1 MKVLVINCG
10 SSSVKYQL
18 LEIEGDSKEMLAR
31 GIVERIGWEDPVL
44 GRYAPDGTRDDRPCE
59 APDHDAAFQVIMN
72 EIGDAAGIYCVGHRV
87 VHGGEAF
94 VESALIT
101 DDVIKG
107 IEDHVPLSPLHNPAN
122 LAGIRAA
129 MKLLPGVPHVAVFDT
144 SFHQTMPDYAYMYGV
159 DYLLYEHDRVRRYG
173 FHGTSH
179 RFVSTKAAKF
189 LAIPYEKSSFITC
202 HLGNGCSVAA
212 IKNGR
217 SLDTSMGMTPLEG
230 LMMGTRSGDVD
241 PAVVEVIC
249 NKEGISVSDVI
260 NILNRKSGL
269 LGVSGLSNDMREVCE
284 AAETGHERA
293 ALAVRMFCY
302 RIKKYIG
309 AYLAVNGHTD
319 ALVFAGGIGEH
330 AVSIRKM
337 ICDGLEELGL
347 VLDDEK
353 NSRTEYARRVLS
365 TDDSPI
371 AIVMIPTDE
380 EWLIADDSLRIA
392 QQQESM
398 IS

>member
-1 MKVLVINCG
+1 VKVLVINCG
-10 SSSVKYQL
+10 SSSAKYQL
-18 LEIEGDSKEMLAR
+18 MEIEGDSKEMLAR
-31 GIVERIGWEDPVL
+31 GVVERIGGEDPVV
-44 GRYAPDGTRDDRPCE
+44 GCYAPDNTREDQPCD
-59 APDHDAAFQVIMN
+59 ASDHDAAFKVIV
-72 EIGDAAGIYCVGHRV
+72 EQLGDTSGIYCVGHRV

-101 DDVIKG
+101 DDVIQG
-107 IEDHVPLSPLHNPAN
+107 IEEHIPLSPLHNPAN

-129 MKLLPGVPHVAVFDT
+129 QKLLPDVPHVAVFDT
-144 SFHQTMPDYAYMYGV
+144 SFHQAMPDYAYMYGV
-159 DYLLYEHDRVRRYG
+159 DYSLYEHDRVRRYG

-189 LAIPYEKSSFITC
+189 LDIPYETSAFITC

-284 AAETGHERA
+284 AAEGGHERA
-293 ALAVRMFCY
+293 RLAVNMFCY
-302 RIKKYIG
+302 RIRKYIG

-319 ALVFAGGIGEH
+319 ALVFAGGIGEN
-330 AVSIRKM
+330 AISIRKT

-347 VLDDEK
+347 VLDDER
-353 NSRTEYARRVLS
+353 NSSTEYARRVLS

-392 QQQESM
+392 QQRQSV

>member
-10 SSSVKYQL
+10 SSSVKFQL

-31 GIVERIGWEDPVL
+31 GVVERIGEEDPVL
-44 GRYAPDGTRDDRPCE
+44 GLYAPDGTRDDRPCD
-59 APDHDAAFQVIMN
+59 AADHDAAFRVIVD

-94 VESALIT
+94 VESVLIT
-101 DDVIKG
+101 DDVIRS
-107 IEDHVPLSPLHNPAN
+107 IEDHIPLSPLHNPAN
-122 LAGIRAA
+122 LAGI
-129 MKLLPGVPHVAVFDT
+129 LAVFDT

-159 DYLLYEHDRVRRYG
+159 DYSLYEHDRVRRYG

-189 LAIPYEKSSFITC
+189 LDIPYETSSFITC

-212 IKNGR
+212 IRNGK

-284 AAETGHERA
+284 AADAGHERA
-293 ALAVRMFCY
+293 RLAVNMFCY
-302 RIKKYIG
+302 RVRKYIG

-330 AVSIRKM
+330 AVSIRKT

-347 VLDDEK
+347 VLDDER
-353 NSRTEYARRVLS
+353 NSRTEYARRLLS

-392 QQQESM
+392 QERRSM